1 MTNLITPHTINFGN
15 EKAGSEWMVIN
26 DAVMGGRTTANK
38 SFTDSSLVLK
48 GKLSLENNGG
58 FSSMRANNSEDLSQY
73 KTINITYKSDYD
85 FDFRLELYRDYWMPN
100 YKVALP
106 KTQQQWVTK
115 AYQLSEFSES
125 IMGKNGKAK
134 LTNLQLQSVIRI
146 GFITAEKRPENFDLE
161 VKQIQ
166 FQ

>member
-1 MTNLITPHTINFGN
+1 MTNLITPHTIDFGN

-38 SFTDSSLVLK
+38 TLTDSSIILN

-58 FSSMRANNSEDLSQY
+58 FSSMRANNTVDLSQY
-73 KTINITYKSDYD
+73 KTISITYKSDFD
-85 FDFRLELYRDYWMPN
+85 FDFRLELYHDYWKPN

-115 AYQLSEFSES
+115 TYQLSEFSES

-134 LTNLQLQSVIRI
+134 ITNLQLQSVIRI
-146 GFITAEKRPENFDLE
+146 GFITAEKRETAFELE
-161 VKQIQ
+161 IDSII
-166 FQ
+166 FE

>member
-1 MTNLITPHTINFGN
+1 
-15 EKAGSEWMVIN
+15 
-26 DAVMGGRTTANK
+26 
-38 SFTDSSLVLK
+38 
-48 GKLSLENNGG
+48 
-58 FSSMRANNSEDLSQY
+58 
-73 KTINITYKSDYD
+73 
-85 FDFRLELYRDYWMPN
+85 MPN

-134 LTNLQLQSVIRI
+134 ITTLQLASVIRI
-146 GFITAEKRPENFDLE
+146 GFITSEKRPENFDLE